1 MSTVI
6 ATMANALI
14 EFILSLLRDPEVAE
28 EFAADPEGTL
38 QSRGLEGVTYSDM
51 CAVLPMVYDNPQVV
65 QRADPAPAP
74 SGGGGGGEVGPAQ
87 VIRQL
92 QDVITHNAY
101 VTNNSTIVD
110 QSVNQNLWAQGD
122 ILQMFDN
129 EALVASG
136 AGAAI
141 AGRDIIH
148 DDSRDSS
155 TTITTGRDAVID
167 SDVDVSEVSGSHNEV
182 APTTDSSQTTVT
194 DQAAPQPAPESES
207 ESEPE
212 PAPEPAPAPVPVS
225 YEPEPFDA
233 PEESTALPEPT
244 FVEEPTA
251 EATY

>member
-38 QSRGLEGVTYSDM
+38 HSRGLEGVTYSDM

-65 QRADPAPAP
+65 QRTDPAPAP
-74 SGGGGGGEVGPAQ
+74 SGGGGGEVGPGQ

-92 QDVITHNAY
+92 QDVITNNAY
-101 VTNNSTIVD
+101 VTNNATIVD

-129 EALVASG
+129 EALIASG
-136 AGAAI
+136 AGASV
-141 AGRDIIH
+141 AGRDIVN

-155 TTITTGRDAVID
+155 TTITTGRDAVVD
-167 SDVDVSEVSGSHNEV
+167 SDIDVSEVSGSHNEV
-182 APTTDSSQTTVT
+182 APTTDPSQPAVPE
-194 DQAAPQPAPESES
+194 AAPQPAPA
-207 ESEPE
+207 PE
-212 PAPEPAPAPVPVS
+212 PAPAPAPVPVS